1 MFAPYELICAQAA
14 SLSSEASRSAS
25 TSGAHASSASC
36 LWSGELHHPAIRTP
50 LRRNATSGTLPRPT
64 SLRSLSAHPISR
76 LVALPSMLPAY
87 ALPLAAVLVIV
98 VFGVAHAAP
107 RRVPKSNELTQC
119 VDRPGDKG

>member
-1 MFAPYELICAQAA
+1 
-14 SLSSEASRSAS
+14 
-25 TSGAHASSASC
+25 
-36 LWSGELHHPAIRTP
+36 
-50 LRRNATSGTLPRPT
+50 
-64 SLRSLSAHPISR
+64 
-76 LVALPSMLPAY
+76 MLPAY